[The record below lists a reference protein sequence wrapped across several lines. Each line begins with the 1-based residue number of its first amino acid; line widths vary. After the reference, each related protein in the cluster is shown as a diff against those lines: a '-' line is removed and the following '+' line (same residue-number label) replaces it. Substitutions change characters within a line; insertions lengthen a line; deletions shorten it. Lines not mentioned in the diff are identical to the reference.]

1 MLKYIYSLIFLAI
14 IALASCN
21 KDTTITPAFTFTNGG
36 NAVSGNNYKATYS
49 LNPGTYFYAF
59 TGNFYESNSST
70 YVQLIFSSTNYI
82 VPGTYQCGGTY
93 PARTTG
99 SLNLYVGSTQYETS
113 TGSFQITS
121 LDTVKRLISGTF
133 QFNGV
138 SVVDSFHKVS
148 VTNGSFSNIN
158 YTAQ

>member
-1 MLKYIYSLIFLAI
+1 MLKLKCLFTLLAI
-14 IALASCN
+14 IALAACN

-36 NAVSGNNYKATYS
+36 SAVSGNNYQATYS

-59 TGNFYESNSST
+59 TGNFYESNSGT
-70 YVQLIFSSTNYI
+70 YVQLVFSSTNYI

-99 SLNLYVGSTQYETS
+99 SLNLFTGTTQYETS
-113 TGSFQITS
+113 MGSFQITS

-138 SVVDSFHKVS
+138 SVVDSFQKVS
-148 VTNGSFSNIN
+148 VTNGSFANIN
-158 YTAQ
+158 YTVQ